1 MRWKFTTVASKHHVH
16 VLSSVA
22 LAVACSVSTIPAWA
36 GDMSLDDIANLS
48 ADSVQ
53 KPAITP
59 ARATILKEAAMAL
72 GSRKGSA
79 DRSAVLVSELEARA
93 DRLDKLYRFGALV
106 TKSGVLP
113 PVITEARDAVQAT
126 SDQLRVADRMYRI
139 VARSRLITTPPSWR
153 DYLFVGLRLTQGNE
167 MPAAAV
173 LPKNDAERAYWKEQ
187 VMVGYEYGKKLADEI
202 LASNRARLD
211 RDYMGMLRYSELLNK
226 GMVSEPMVAVAPA
239 VVSGDRNQINV
250 GDTLYRVTDHG
261 GFVTDA
267 KKWQPTVEQGAS
279 TPAGASQ

>member
-1 MRWKFTTVASKHHVH
+1 MRWNFTTVASKHL

-22 LAVACSVSTIPAWA
+22 AAVAVACALSGAPAFA

-59 ARATILKEAAMAL
+59 ARASILKEAAMAL
-72 GSRKGSA
+72 GSRKGTA
-79 DRSAVLVSELEARA
+79 DRSAVLVSELEARG

-113 PVITEARDAVQAT
+113 PVITEARDAVEST

-187 VMVGYEYGKKLADEI
+187 VMLGYEYGKKLADQI

-267 KKWQPTVEQGAS
+267 KKWQPVVEQGAS
-279 TPAGASQ
+279 APAGASQ

>member
-1 MRWKFTTVASKHHVH
+1 MRWKFITVASKHH

-22 LAVACSVSTIPAWA
+22 LAVACSLSTIPAWA

-59 ARATILKEAAMAL
+59 ARASILKEAAMAL
-72 GSRKGSA
+72 GSRKGTA
-79 DRSAVLVSELEARA
+79 DRSAVLVSELEARG
-93 DRLDKLYRFGALV
+93 DRLDKIYRFGALV

-113 PVITEARDAVQAT
+113 PVITEARDAVEAT

-173 LPKNDAERAYWKEQ
+173 LPKNDAERAYWKEE
-187 VMVGYEYGKKLADEI
+187 VLLGYEYGKKLADEI
-202 LASNRARLD
+202 LNSNRARLD

-267 KKWQPTVEQGAS
+267 KKWQPTIEQGAS
-279 TPAGASQ
+279 SPAGASQ

>member
-1 MRWKFTTVASKHHVH
+1 M
-16 VLSSVA
+16 
-22 LAVACSVSTIPAWA
+22 PAWA
-36 GDMSLDDIANLS
+36 ADMTLDDIANLS

-59 ARATILKEAAMAL
+59 ARASILKEAAMAL

-79 DRSAVLVSELEARA
+79 DRSAGLVTELEARS

-113 PVITEARDAVQAT
+113 PVITEARDAVEAT

-153 DYLFVGLRLTQGNE
+153 DYLFIGLRLTQGNE

-187 VMVGYEYGKKLADEI
+187 VLLGYEYGKKLADEI
-202 LASNRARLD
+202 LSSNRARLD

-267 KKWQPTVEQGAS
+267 KKWQPTIEEGAS
-279 TPAGASQ
+279 APAGASR

>member
-1 MRWKFTTVASKHHVH
+1 MASKHF
-16 VLSSVA
+16 VLSSVSVA
-22 LAVACSVSTIPAWA
+22 VAVACSLSAIPAWA

-59 ARATILKEAAMAL
+59 ARASILKEAAMAL
-72 GSRKGSA
+72 GSRKGTA
-79 DRSAVLVSELEARA
+79 DRSAVLVSELEARG

-113 PVITEARDAVQAT
+113 PVITEARDAVEST
-126 SDQLRVADRMYRI
+126 SDQLRVANRMYRI

-167 MPAAAV
+167 TPAAAV

-187 VMVGYEYGKKLADEI
+187 VMLGYEYGKKLADEI

-267 KKWQPTVEQGAS
+267 KKWQPVVEQGTS
-279 TPAGASQ
+279 RPAGESE

>member
-1 MRWKFTTVASKHHVH
+1 MASKHHV
-16 VLSSVA
+16 LTSVA
-22 LAVACSVSTIPAWA
+22 LAVACSLSTIPTWA

-48 ADSVQ
+48 ADSGQ

-59 ARATILKEAAMAL
+59 ARASILKEAAMAL
-72 GSRKGSA
+72 GSRKGTA
-79 DRSAVLVSELEARA
+79 DRSAVLVSELEARD
-93 DRLDKLYRFGALV
+93 DRLDKIYRFGALV

-113 PVITEARDAVQAT
+113 PVITEARDAVEAT

-153 DYLFVGLRLTQGNE
+153 DYLFVGMRLTQGNE

-173 LPKNDAERAYWKEQ
+173 LPKNDAERAYWKDQ
-187 VMVGYEYGKKLADEI
+187 VLLGYEYGKKLADEI
-202 LASNRARLD
+202 LNSNRARLD

-250 GDTLYRVTDHG
+250 GDTLYRVIDHG

-267 KKWQPTVEQGAS
+267 KKWQPTIEQGR
-279 TPAGASQ
+279 TGPAGALQ

>member
-48 ADSVQ
+48 ADSIQ

-267 KKWQPTVEQGAS
+267 KKWQPTVERGAS
-279 TPAGASQ
+279 TPAGASH

>member
-1 MRWKFTTVASKHHVH
+1 VASKHHVH

-59 ARATILKEAAMAL
+59 ARATILKETAMAL

>member
-1 MRWKFTTVASKHHVH
+1 MASKHHVH

-72 GSRKGSA
+72 GSRKGSV

>member
-1 MRWKFTTVASKHHVH
+1 MRWKFTTVAFKQHAQ